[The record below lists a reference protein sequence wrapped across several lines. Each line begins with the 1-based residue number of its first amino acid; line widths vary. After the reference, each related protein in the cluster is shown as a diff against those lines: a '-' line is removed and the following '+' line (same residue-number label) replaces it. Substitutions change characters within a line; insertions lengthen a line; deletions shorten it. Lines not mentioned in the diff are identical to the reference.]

1 MTISNTTSQ
10 ASRRIIELITEDQL
24 FDGAR
29 LPSAQAL
36 AATFGISIIQVREA
50 LKYLESIGMLEIS
63 HGRGIFVRLRANVI
77 DDLLEVRGMVECHSA
92 RVAAKVR
99 TAENLAELHALLEA
113 MARATGDERF
123 DEYTELDLRFHRKI
137 ASIAGNPIAG
147 RILDN
152 VRTVMQFHLLAIN
165 VERGVLRISM
175 RVHEQI
181 VALIDRG
188 DADGAERAM
197 RTHVS
202 NISAKYHAHMRTR
215 LHAKPSEDGGGK
227 PLRGQEKR

>member
-10 ASRRIIELITEDQL
+10 ASRRIIELITDDQL

-36 AATFGISIIQVREA
+36 AANFGISIIQVREA

-77 DDLLEVRGMVECHSA
+77 DDLLEVRGMVECQCA
-92 RVAAKVR
+92 RVAARVR
-99 TAENLAELHALLEA
+99 TAENMAELHELLEA
-113 MARATGDERF
+113 MARATREEQF
-123 DEYTELDLRFHRKI
+123 DDYTELDLRFHRKI
-137 ASIAGNPIAG
+137 ASIAGNPIIG

-181 VALIDRG
+181 VALIGKG

-215 LHAKPSEDGGGK
+215 TRPRPPEGGNEQ
-227 PLRGQEKR
+227 PPRG

>member
-1 MTISNTTSQ
+1 
-10 ASRRIIELITEDQL
+10 
-24 FDGAR
+24 
-29 LPSAQAL
+29 
-36 AATFGISIIQVREA
+36 
-50 LKYLESIGMLEIS
+50 MLEIS

-77 DDLLEVRGMVECHSA
+77 DDLLEVRGMVECQSA

-113 MARATGDERF
+113 MARATREERF
-123 DEYTELDLRFHRKI
+123 DDYTELDLRFHRKI
-137 ASIAGNPIAG
+137 ASIAGNPIVG

-181 VALIDRG
+181 VALIEQG

-215 LHAKPSEDGGGK
+215 LPARPSEDGDGQS
-227 PLRGQEKR
+227 LRG